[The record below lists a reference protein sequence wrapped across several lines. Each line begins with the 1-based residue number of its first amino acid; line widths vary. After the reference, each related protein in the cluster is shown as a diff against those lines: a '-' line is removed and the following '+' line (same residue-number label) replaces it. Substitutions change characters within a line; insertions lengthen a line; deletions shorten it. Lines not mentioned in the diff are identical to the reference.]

1 MIGIQK
7 GINTDMKYNHSFS
20 AADIL
25 LPKADF
31 ENWAVIAC
39 DQYTSE
45 PEYWDSVKTTAG
57 DKPSAL
63 GIVLPEVYLSN
74 DNSERIEQINKN
86 MQNFIDNNIFNEYPD
101 SLIYVERI
109 QSDGKLRRG
118 IVGKIDLECY
128 DYRAGTNAEIRATEQ
143 TVLSRIPPRVEI
155 RKNAPLELPHVMLL
169 FDDDQNTVMSEV
181 ANNTDNFDKVYD
193 FTLMCSAGSIKGY
206 RLSEYAKDAVMSALD
221 ALKQKNNG
229 FLFCVGDGNHSLAT
243 AKECYNL
250 NKTEASRYALVEIVN
265 IHDTALEFEPIYRV
279 LFGVEPEAVIDEF
292 IKATGGEY
300 SGEESQ
306 KFTCVYGENIREISV
321 RPAAKLAV
329 GTLQAFLDDYV
340 KKHKGVEIDYIHGED
355 SLKKLASR
363 ENAVGFL
370 FEGMQ
375 KSELFTAV
383 NTDGS
388 LPRKTFSM
396 GHADDKRFYIEA
408 RKIK

>member
-1 MIGIQK
+1 
-7 GINTDMKYNHSFS
+7 MKYNHSFS
-20 AADIL
+20 SAEIL
-25 LPKADF
+25 LPKQNF
-31 ENWAVIAC
+31 ENWATIAC

-45 PEYWDSVKTTAG
+45 PEYWERAKTAAG

-63 GIVLPEVYLSN
+63 NIVLPEVYLSK
-74 DNSERIEQINKN
+74 DNSESIEKINKN
-86 MQNFIDNNIFNEYPD
+86 MQAYLESDVFNTIPD
-101 SLIYVERI
+101 ALIYVERI
-109 QSDGKLRRG
+109 QSDGRCRRG

-128 DYRAGTNAEIRATEQ
+128 DYRSGVNAEIRATEQ

-169 FDDDQNTVMSEV
+169 FDDINDTVFTYLESQK
-181 ANNTDNFDKVYD
+181 DNFELLYD
-193 FTLMCSAGSIKGY
+193 FTLMCNAGSIKGY
-206 RLSEYAKDAVMSALD
+206 LLNDNAKQFV
-221 ALKQKNNG
+221 LKQFEVLKQQNNG

-250 NKTEASRYALVEIVN
+250 NKTEASRYALTEVVN
-265 IHDTALEFEPIYRV
+265 IHDKALEFEPIYRV
-279 LFGVEPEAVIDEF
+279 VFGVEPEALIDEF
-292 IKATGGEY
+292 VKTVGE
-300 SGEESQ
+300 GTQ
-306 KFTCVYGENIREISV
+306 KFVCVYGDKEKEIFIN
-321 RPAAKLAV
+321 PTAKLAV
-329 GTLQAFLDDYV
+329 GTLQTFLDDYV
-340 KKHKGVEIDYIHGED
+340 KLHADAEIDYIHGED

-375 KSELFTAV
+375 KSELFLAV
-383 NTDGS
+383 NADGS

>member
-1 MIGIQK
+1 M
-7 GINTDMKYNHSFS
+7 NFNHSFS
-20 AADIL
+20 TADIL
-25 LPKADF
+25 LPKENF

-45 PEYWDSVKTTAG
+45 PEYWDEVKAVAG

-63 GIVLPEVYLSN
+63 NIVLPEVYLSA
-74 DNSERIEQINKN
+74 DNSEKIEQINKK
-86 MQNFIDNNIFNEYPD
+86 MQEYLNGGVFKNYSD

-109 QSDGKLRRG
+109 QSDGKCRRG

-128 DYRAGTNAEIRATEQ
+128 DYRSGTNAEIRATEQ

-169 FDDDQNTVMSEV
+169 FDDVEDTVFSYLDKSKTRFE
-181 ANNTDNFDKVYD
+181 KVYD
-193 FTLMCSAGSIKGY
+193 FTLMCNAGSITGY
-206 RLSEYAKDAVMSALD
+206 LLDGEAKDTVLSRLAD
-221 ALKQKNNG
+221 LKQQNDG

-243 AKECYNL
+243 AKECYNQ
-250 NKTEASRYALVEIVN
+250 NPNEASRYALTEIVN

-279 LFGVEPEAVIDEF
+279 VFGVNPEALINEF
-292 IKATGGEY
+292 IKTLGE
-300 SGEESQ
+300 GTQ
-306 KFTCVYGENIREISV
+306 KFTCVYGDTVKQIAVN
-321 RPAAKLAV
+321 ATAKLAV
-329 GTLQAFLDDYV
+329 GTLQAFLDDYII
-340 KKHKGVEIDYIHGED
+340 KHPEVEVDYIHGED

-363 ENAVGFL
+363 ENAIGFL
-370 FEGMQ
+370 FDGMK
-375 KSELFTAV
+375 KSELFDAV
-383 NTDGS
+383 NSDGS